1 MSDFV
6 GAVAMVL
13 LHSHSLTAGFFHY
26 IERDQKDYLDSWYR
40 RTMYIP
46 PTSLLMSLI
55 LFGLSAAV
63 VWFSGA
69 RLAYLADTLADRFK
83 LAKSLVGLLLLSLAT
98 SLPEVAT
105 TLSAALSQSRD
116 LVLNNLF
123 GGVALQTAILAMSDF
138 WARGPIT
145 NYPRKANHA
154 LEATLLVLL
163 LAVTLILVRLGE
175 PVVIFGVG
183 LGSVFVA
190 LTYAGAIWLLRR
202 YDASS
207 DWVPVD
213 LPDPEPLPF
222 PAPYGLA
229 ETRNTALIWQALAAC
244 VAILVFGLL
253 LVQFAQRIAEQSG
266 LGNSFIGVT
275 LLAAATSLPELTT
288 SITAVRIGAYTMAIS
303 NIFGSN
309 LIMLVLVFPADML
322 FREGPILRDA
332 SQTVGLALSFG
343 IAVTAIYLIGLIVR
357 RKPKLGT
364 VGLDS
369 ILVLLAF
376 LASLVAYYFVR

>member
-1 MSDFV
+1 MNVPD
-6 GAVAMVL
+6 
-13 LHSHSLTAGFFHY
+13 
-26 IERDQKDYLDSWYR
+26 
-40 RTMYIP
+40 
-46 PTSLLMSLI
+46 TSLLTSL
-55 LFGLSAAV
+55 LFFAVCAAV

-69 RLAYLADTLADRFK
+69 RLAYLADSLADRYK

-105 TLSAALSQSRD
+105 TLSAAVNQSRD

-123 GGVALQTAILAMSDF
+123 GGIALQTAILAMSDF
-138 WARGPIT
+138 WASRSIT
-145 NYPRKANHA
+145 SYPRKANHA

-163 LAVTLILVRLGE
+163 LSIAMI
-175 PVVIFGVG
+175 IVG
-183 LGSVFVA
+183 LGETLVIFQVGVGSVVIA
-190 LTYAGAIWLLRR
+190 LAYVGAIWLLRR
-202 YDASS
+202 YDGSS

-222 PAPYGLA
+222 PAPFGLA
-229 ETRNTALIWQALAAC
+229 ETSNRSIVGQVVLAC

-253 LVQFAQRIAEQSG
+253 LVVFAERIATQSG
-266 LGNSFIGVT
+266 LGTGFVGVT

-309 LIMLVLVFPADML
+309 LIMLVLVFPADIL
-322 FREGPILRDA
+322 FRGGPILQGA
-332 SQTVGLALSFG
+332 SRTVSLALAFG
-343 IAVTAIYLIGLIVR
+343 IAVTSIYLIGMIVR

-364 VGLDS
+364 FGLDS
-369 ILVLLAF
+369 ILVLLTF
-376 LASLVAYYFVR
+376 LASIVVYYYVR